1 MGSRKLPVSVVET
14 MGEKKSDAG
23 KSPRA
28 SIGLPVYNGENYL
41 EEAIESILAQ
51 TFEDFELIISDDAS
65 TDTTEE
71 ICRAYA
77 DRDERIRYV
86 RNKENLGVAPNFNL
100 AFELSSGEYFEWAA
114 QDDVYHPDLL
124 LRCIEV
130 LDRDPS
136 VVLCYPLTMVID
148 GEGRSMRTEEA
159 RPKLAS
165 PKPSHRFLEAY
176 RDIPTFPILGVIR
189 ADVLR
194 KTPLMGSYPGSDRVL
209 MAELSLYGRFH
220 EVPEAL
226 FFKRD
231 HKRRFTRVHNLFRA
245 HQAAVG
251 YDSANAGKLIFPLWK
266 KYVEYFHAINRPSL
280 QWSHRLRC
288 YLAMVGWLTRWRRL
302 AGLLLDLL
310 FAGKWMFRSVR

>member
-1 MGSRKLPVSVVET
+1 
-14 MGEKKSDAG
+14 MGERKSDAG
-23 KSPRA
+23 KNPRA

-77 DRDERIRYV
+77 DQDERIRYV

-100 AFELSSGEYFEWAA
+100 VFELSSGEYFKWAA
-114 QDDVYHPDLL
+114 QDDVCHPDLL

-148 GEGRSMRTEEA
+148 DEGRSIRMEES
-159 RPKLAS
+159 RPGLALI
-165 PKPSHRFLEAY
+165 KPSHRFLEAY
-176 RDIPTFPILGVIR
+176 RDTATYPIFGVIR
-189 ADVLR
+189 ADVLG
-194 KTPLMGSYPGSDRVL
+194 KTPLLGGYPTCETVL
-209 MAELSLYGRFH
+209 LSGLSLYGRFH
-220 EVPEAL
+220 ELQDTL
-226 FFKRD
+226 FFNRE
-231 HKRRFTRVHNLFRA
+231 HKRQMTHLYDAHLPRQADVWYDRA
-245 HQAAVG
+245 
-251 YDSANAGKLIFPLWK
+251 DSGKIVFPVWRQ
-266 KYVEYFHAINRPSL
+266 YIDYFLAINRPPL
-280 QWSHRLRC
+280 PWSDRVRCYIAMVEWLKRKYRLR
-288 YLAMVGWLTRWRRL
+288 
-302 AGLLLDLL
+302 GLLLDLL

>member
-1 MGSRKLPVSVVET
+1 MS
-14 MGEKKSDAG
+14 AA
-23 KSPRA
+23 KSPRV

-51 TFEDFELIISDDAS
+51 TFEDFELLIGDNAS
-65 TDTTEE
+65 TDATEE
-71 ICRAYA
+71 ICQRYA
-77 DRDERIRYV
+77 VRDPRIRYV
-86 RNKENLGVAPNFNL
+86 RNPENIGAHPNYNRL
-100 AFELSSGEYFEWAA
+100 FEFSSGEYFKWAA
-114 QDDVYHPDLL
+114 HDDVCHPDFLL
-124 LRCIEV
+124 KCIEV

-136 VVLCYPLTMVID
+136 VVLCYPRTRIID
-148 GEGRSMRTEEA
+148 EEGRTIKSEDA

-165 PKPSHRFLEAY
+165 WKPSHRFLEAY
-176 RDIPTFPILGVIR
+176 RDIPTHPILGVIR

-194 KTPLMGSYPGSDRVL
+194 KTPLLGSYPSSDRVL

-220 EVPEAL
+220 EVPETL

-245 HQAAVG
+245 HQAAVWH
-251 YDSANAGKLIFPLWK
+251 DPANAEKIIFPVWRQCA
-266 KYVEYFHAINRPSL
+266 EYFHAINRPSL
-280 QWSHRLRC
+280 QWRDRIRC

-310 FAGKWMFRSVR
+310 FAGRWIFRSVR